1 MKRRWLFLAL
11 LVSVLVLAAA
21 SCGGDDEEAA
31 PAEPA
36 PAEPAPAEPAPAETG
51 AADTGAGE
59 TGAAEPAAP
68 AEDVSG
74 EISIMGIWQ
83 DVEAEHFEAVLDGFR
98 EQYPN
103 VEVTYDPAGDDLP
116 TILTTAIEGG
126 NPPDLAAPAQPGFI
140 GELATAGDLLPI
152 DFMRDVVVENYGE
165 SVAQIAEFEG
175 TLYGFLFKAS
185 SKSLGWYNVAT
196 YETAGVEPPA
206 TFDDMVAAAETI
218 KASGLPPYSIA
229 GADGWTLTDLFE
241 NIYVRSAGPDLYDQ
255 LSRHEI
261 PWTDQ
266 SVKDA
271 LALMA
276 EIVGD
281 PENMAGGTDGTLQ
294 TDFPTSVGN
303 VLAEDP
309 SASMLLEGIFVPGVV
324 ESPLTYPDGYNSFPF
339 PSIDDSPGS
348 IITDGNFIVM
358 LRDSPAAQ
366 ALATY
371 LASPEAAQIWVE
383 RGGYITYNLGVDP
396 SSYPDP
402 VYQETATAISE
413 GAVEVVK
420 FDLSDLQ
427 PGAFGATTG
436 QGLWKLFQDFI
447 ANPDDIDGI
456 AQQME
461 DAAAAAY
468 GG

>member
-1 MKRRWLFLAL
+1 MRRHWLLLAL
-11 LVSVLVLAAA
+11 LVSLLALAAA
-21 SCGGDDEEAA
+21 GCGGDDEEAA
-31 PAEPA
+31 PPAEPA
-36 PAEPAPAEPAPAETG
+36 PAEPAPAEPAPAEP
-51 AADTGAGE
+51 AE
-59 TGAAEPAAP
+59 TGEPAPAEPAAP

-74 EISIMGIWQ
+74 EISIMGVWQ

-98 EQYPN
+98 EQYPD
-103 VEVTYDPAGDDLP
+103 VTVTYDPAGDDLP
-116 TILTTAIEGG
+116 TLLTTAIEGG

-140 GELATAGDLLPI
+140 AELATAGDLLPLE
-152 DFMRDVVVENYGE
+152 FLRETVVANYGE
-165 SVAQIAEFEG
+165 SVAQLAEFEDQ
-175 TLYGFLFKAS
+175 LYGFLFKAS
-185 SKSLGWYNVAT
+185 SKSLGWYNVAAF
-196 YETAGVEPPA
+196 EAAGVEPPA
-206 TFDDMVAAAETI
+206 TFEDLTAAAETI
-218 KASGLPPYSIA
+218 KASGLPAYSIA

-241 NIYVRSAGPDLYDQ
+241 NIYVRSAGADAYDQ

-276 EIVGD
+276 QVVGD
-281 PENMAGGTDGTLQ
+281 PENLAGGTEGALQ

-309 SASMLLEGIFVPGVV
+309 SAAMVLEGIFVPGVV
-324 ESPLTYPDGYNSFPF
+324 ESPLTYPDGYNSFEF
-339 PSIDDSPGS
+339 PSIEDSPGS

-371 LASPEAAQIWVE
+371 LASPEAAQIWAE
-383 RGGYITYNLGVDP
+383 RGGYITLNTGVDP
-396 SSYPDP
+396 SVYPDP
-402 VYQETATAISE
+402 VYEETATAIAE
-413 GAVEVVK
+413 GEVEVVK

-427 PGAFGATTG
+427 PGAFGATVG

-447 ANPDDIDGI
+447 ANPEDVDGI

-461 DAAAAAY
+461 DAASAAY